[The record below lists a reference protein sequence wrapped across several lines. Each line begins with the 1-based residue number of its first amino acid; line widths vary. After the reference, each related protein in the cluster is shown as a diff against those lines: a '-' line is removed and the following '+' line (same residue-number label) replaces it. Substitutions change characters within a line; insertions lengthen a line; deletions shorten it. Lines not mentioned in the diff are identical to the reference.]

1 MVMISVNFSKLSDM
15 HFNVSYWSLLTAFY
29 KTNTFFINKA
39 EEYTG
44 LICGNIMYASKDDK

>member
-29 KTNTFFINKA
+29 KTNTFFLNKA